1 MAEKDIAEK
10 QLLAY
15 ADVFAN
21 ILNVGLFE
29 GDEAIRPDELTDVL
43 PRSTYNADGR
53 LREQERDVVKLW
65 KGNELRLAL
74 FGLENQSAIDQVMP
88 LRIMG
93 YDGAAYRNQLPLKDG
108 QKAYPVVTVVLYF
121 GWEQRWKK
129 PRRLKECF
137 QIPKR
142 LEPYVSD
149 YQINVIEI
157 AWLPDDVIAKFSNP
171 FRMVAEYF
179 SQMRKQQ
186 EYHPS
191 EAYVRHAKEMLD
203 LMALLTE
210 DVRFKEA
217 KDAIGEGASM
227 TMRSILLDQIEAR
240 GEARGRAE
248 GEARGRA
255 EGEARGRAEG
265 TIQTWAASARNI
277 MKNMKLTA
285 QQAVE
290 AVSVPMELRAKV
302 LEQL

>member
-1 MAEKDIAEK
+1 MAEKGIAEK
-10 QLLAY
+10 QLLSY

-21 ILNVGLFE
+21 ILNVGLFD
-29 GDEAIRPDELTDVL
+29 GDGVIHPEELTDVL
-43 PRSTYNADGR
+43 PQSTYKADGK
-53 LREQERDVVKLW
+53 LREQERDVAKLW
-65 KGNELRLAL
+65 RDSELRLAL
-74 FGLENQSAIDQVMP
+74 FGLENQSAIDKTMP

-93 YDGAAYRNQLPLKDG
+93 YDGAAYRNELNAKDV
-108 QKAYPVVTVVLYF
+108 KMYPVVTVVLYF

-129 PRRLKECF
+129 PRCLKDCFAIPERLA
-137 QIPKR
+137 
-142 LEPYVSD
+142 PYVSD
-149 YQINVIEI
+149 YRINVIEI

-179 SQMRKQQ
+179 SQMRKKQ

-191 EAYVRHAKEMLD
+191 EEYVRHAKEMLD
-203 LMALLTE
+203 LMALLTQ

-217 KDAIGEGASM
+217 KTHVKEGASM
-227 TMRSILLDQIEAR
+227 TMRSILLDQIE
-240 GEARGRAE
+240 EKSRAE

-255 EGEARGRAEG
+255 EGEAYGEARGTEK
-265 TIQTWAASARNI
+265 TWVASARNI

-290 AVSVPMELRAKV
+290 ALSVPTELRAKV

>member
-1 MAEKDIAEK
+1 
-10 QLLAY
+10 
-15 ADVFAN
+15 
-21 ILNVGLFE
+21 
-29 GDEAIRPDELTDVL
+29 
-43 PRSTYNADGR
+43 
-53 LREQERDVVKLW
+53 
-65 KGNELRLAL
+65 
-74 FGLENQSAIDQVMP
+74 MP

-93 YDGAAYRNQLPLKDG
+93 YDGAAYRNQLPLKEG
-108 QKAYPVVTVVLYF
+108 QNAYPVVTVVLYF
-121 GWEQRWKK
+121 GWEQHWKK
-129 PRRLKECF
+129 PLRLKECF

-191 EAYVRHAKEMLD
+191 EEYVRHAKEMLD